1 MKKSLLIIG
10 MIGLM
15 LCFPLSAGAKKGK
28 NPKVHKH
35 GIPQQINDLQ
45 EQINTIELT
54 PGPQGEQGIQGET
67 GATGAMGPQGVQG
80 TTGATGAQG
89 LQGVAGP
96 IGPQGETGTIGPQGD
111 TGATGSQGEIGA
123 IGLQGDTGAQGIQ
136 GTTGATGT
144 QGLQGVAGPQ
154 GPIGLTGADGAQGPQ
169 GDQGDTGA
177 VGPQGPRGFTGST
190 GATGATGPRGYT
202 GSPGD
207 KGDPGVVPD
216 MPGVEYSGDS
226 YTSIPPTNAGHVRL
240 FSMSMTVPKTGYVV
254 LIGSGLVQTYTCSD
268 RSSITYIGINT
279 TPTVN
284 AKVGSDY
291 TMIDLWRMQVCGW
304 RNIPFT
310 IQKVVYYTKGTHTF
324 SLDAQVLPQS
334 NTLSTYIRNAK
345 LTGMYF
351 PIRY

>member
-169 GDQGDTGA
+169 GDQGD
-177 VGPQGPRGFTGST
+177 
-190 GATGATGPRGYT
+190 
-202 GSPGD
+202 

-226 YTSIPPTNAGHVRL
+226 YTSIPTTNAGHVRL